1 MPGSSIKNGVLA
13 GMFERMA
20 DILEIQ
26 GENVFKV
33 NAYRKAARVIGD
45 LSEDVAALRQDGRLN
60 DLPGVGDALAKK
72 IIEFLDTG
80 RIAKYEELAGSV
92 PDGLMDL
99 LKIPG
104 LGPKTLI
111 LANKKLDVKNMAD
124 LKKVVED
131 GRLSGLPGMGEKK
144 ADNIRRGIELIERHA
159 GRIPLGVAL
168 PVAESVIAELRKRTK
183 GIGRMVYAGS
193 LRRMQETMGD
203 IDILVETDQ
212 GSEAV
217 DAFTA
222 LTMVTQVL
230 AKGDTK
236 GSIIVGGGLQ
246 IDMRA
251 VPKES
256 YGAALQYFTGSKAHN
271 VRVREIAKKLGYKIN
286 EYGIFRDEKRIG
298 GKTEEEI
305 YEKIGMAWIPPELRE
320 DGGEIEAAIENR
332 LPELIESG
340 GILGDLHVHTIWS
353 DGSADIETMARKAE
367 ALGYRYLAICDH
379 SRSASDAGGLSP
391 ERLLEQIKEI
401 WRVNGKLKKLRL
413 LAGTEA
419 DIRSDGSMDFP
430 DDLLGQLD
438 IVVASVH
445 SGFRQRV
452 TERLIAAAKHPLV
465 TIIGHPTGRLIGERE
480 GYEVDVEA
488 VMKACSETGTAM
500 EINAYYLRLDLNDV
514 LSRRAKELGI
524 RLSLGTDAHHPDQMD
539 MMRYGLTVARRA
551 WLERKDVLNCLGIK
565 EILKKRKFSR

>member
-1 MPGSSIKNGVLA
+1 MKNRTIA
-13 GMFERMA
+13 GLFERMA
-20 DILEIQ
+20 DILEFQ

-33 NAYRKAARVIGD
+33 NAYRRAARVLAD
-45 LSEDVAALRQDGRLN
+45 LAEDIESIRRDGRLN

-72 IIEFLDTG
+72 IGEFLDTG

-99 LKIPG
+99 LKIHDF
-104 LGPKTLI
+104 GPKTLA
-111 LANKKLDVKNMAD
+111 LAHKKLKIRNMAD
-124 LKKVVED
+124 LKKVIGD
-131 GRLSGLPGMGEKK
+131 GRLAGLPGMGEKK
-144 ADNIRRGIELIERHA
+144 ADNIRKGIELIERHT
-159 GRIPLGVAL
+159 GRIPLGEAL
-168 PVAESVIAELRKRTK
+168 PIAESIIGELRKRAK
-183 GIGRMVYAGS
+183 DIGQITYAGS
-193 LRRMQETMGD
+193 LRRMQETIGD
-203 IDILVETDQ
+203 IDILAETDH
-212 GSEAV
+212 GPEAV
-217 DAFTA
+217 GAFTA
-222 LTMVTQVL
+222 LPQVTRIL
-230 AKGDTK
+230 AGGDTK
-236 GSIIVGGGLQ
+236 GSVVVEGGLQ
-246 IDMRA
+246 VDLRA

-271 VRVREIAKKLGYKIN
+271 VRVREIAKKCGCKIN

-320 DGGEIEAAIENR
+320 DGGEIKASLENR

-340 GILGDLHVHTIWS
+340 DILGDLHVHTDWS
-353 DGSADIETMARKAE
+353 DGSADVETMARKAE

-379 SRSASDAGGLSP
+379 SRSASYAGGLSP
-391 ERLLEQIKEI
+391 ERLLEQINEI
-401 WRVNGKLKKLRL
+401 RRVNGKLKKLRL

-419 DIRSDGSMDFP
+419 DIRSDGTMDFP
-430 DDLLGQLD
+430 DELLGQLD

-445 SGFRQRV
+445 SGFKSRV

-465 TIIGHPTGRLIGERE
+465 KIIGHPTGRLIGERE

-488 VMKACSETGTAM
+488 VMKACAETGTAM

-539 MMRYGLTVARRA
+539 GMRYGLAVARRA
-551 WLERKDVLNCLGIK
+551 WLEKKDVLNCEGIGK
-565 EILKKRKFSR
+565 ILKKRKSSHLI